1 MQTLL
6 LILIHA
12 GCLLIGFNIALV
24 LLDNFEV
31 DEEVAEDIKKLSIVL
46 NGIDGLSGEEEQLA
60 IKELLK

>member
-6 LILIHA
+6 LILTHA
-12 GCLLIGFNIALV
+12 GALLIGFNLALV
-24 LLDNFEV
+24 LLDRYEV
-31 DEEVAEDIKKLSIVL
+31 DEEVLEDLKKLNIVL